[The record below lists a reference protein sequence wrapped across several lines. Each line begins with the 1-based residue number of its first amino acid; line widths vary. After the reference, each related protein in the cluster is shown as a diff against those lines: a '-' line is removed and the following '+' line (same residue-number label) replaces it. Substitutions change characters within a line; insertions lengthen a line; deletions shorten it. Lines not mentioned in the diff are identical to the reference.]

1 MTLKIITDSTSDLS
15 EQWALDHNVLIL
27 GLTVELDGVHYET
40 IGDDKLTSA
49 QLLNSMLE
57 GKQPKT
63 SQVSVGKF
71 CDAFT
76 RAISK
81 GEDVLCITLSSVLSG
96 TYQSAMIAKEMVL
109 EKYPQATINVIDTLG
124 ASGGEGYLVVKA
136 CQLRDEGLST
146 EEITNHIQCMAPK
159 LKTYFLVDDL
169 NHLMRGG
176 RLSKTSALIGS
187 IVNIK
192 PIISIAEDG
201 SLFPLIKIRG
211 RKKAIKE
218 LIKLADTDQPFEK
231 IILAYNGDIEDIK
244 AIENNLKENLNN
256 LDIMV
261 VPLGPVISA
270 HVGPNT
276 LALFRV

>member
-15 EQWALDHNVLIL
+15 ETWALDHNVSIL

-40 IGDDKLTSA
+40 IGDEKLTSA
-49 QLLNSMLE
+49 QLLNNMLE

-71 CDAFT
+71 SDAFT

-136 CQLRDEGLST
+136 CQLRDEGLRT
-146 EEITNHIQCMAPK
+146 EEITKHIQSMVPK

-218 LIKLADTDQPFEK
+218 LIKLANIDQSFEK
-231 IILAYNGDIEDIK
+231 IILAYNGDVEDVQILEK
-244 AIENNLKENLNN
+244 TLQEISNNLN
-256 LDIMV
+256 IMV

-276 LALFRV
+276 LALFRI